1 MDLRLL
7 GVISL
12 AWNIMTCKTP
22 KEIIDSIHEAIDES
36 GMPKEMEL
44 EGEQGVFDS
53 NILILN

>member
-1 MDLRLL
+1 
-7 GVISL
+7 
-12 AWNIMTCKTP
+12 MTCKTP